1 MDQQKKNLCRGQMR
15 TMSVLSLL
23 FIVKIYVGLINI
35 VHCLGL
41 ENIMQKHLMALVKL
55 MQNQEYF
62 CIDAIKSIQKVLL
75 HFFVNFVCLCIDGV
89 GINSSE

>member
-1 MDQQKKNLCRGQMR
+1 MPGSDQNNVS
-15 TMSVLSLL
+15 SVSSL
-23 FIVKIYVGLINI
+23 
-35 VHCLGL
+35 HCQDLRWPYQHSAL
-41 ENIMQKHLMALVKL
+41 PWIRKHYAEHLMALVKL